1 MRNQVADYL
10 QTGEESEG
18 TAIYSLMGTGFNSLD
33 ESPSAQVDSKIY
45 INEKSSTKE
54 ITGYETVFAFDT
66 DLIADEDAVEFI
78 YDIGR
83 NQKIGTEA
91 QTSYV
96 RVELFRPIEESTTKF
111 AARKFTVA
119 VEVSDISGEGGTVIG
134 MTGNLNSVGDFVDG
148 TFDTS
153 TKTFTALSAEPTTP
167 GGV

>member
-1 MRNQVADYL
+1 MADYL

-18 TAIYSLMGTGFNSLD
+18 TAVYSLMGTGFNSLD

-96 RVELFRPIEESTTKF
+96 RV
-111 AARKFTVA
+111 
-119 VEVSDISGEGGTVIG
+119 
-134 MTGNLNSVGDFVDG
+134 
-148 TFDTS
+148 
-153 TKTFTALSAEPTTP
+153 
-167 GGV
+167 